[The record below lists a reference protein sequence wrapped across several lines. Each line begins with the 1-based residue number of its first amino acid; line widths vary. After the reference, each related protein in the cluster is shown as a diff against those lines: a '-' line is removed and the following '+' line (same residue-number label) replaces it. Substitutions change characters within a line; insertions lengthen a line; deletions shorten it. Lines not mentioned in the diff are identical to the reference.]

1 MECCLNYVFKEYLII
16 SEYIINGMSDHQAVH
31 RIGFFVKYLYLM
43 YIDIHVPIKKTESL
57 TVVFSVVGLCV
68 FIVFI
73 FKHFLSI
80 HVINIK

>member
-1 MECCLNYVFKEYLII
+1 M
-16 SEYIINGMSDHQAVH
+16 H
-31 RIGFFVKYLYLM
+31 RIGFVKYLYLM

-57 TVVFSVVGLCV
+57 MVVFSVVGLCV

-80 HVINIK
+80 HVIEGKPSKGSQMVAQGSLRIVPFDLP